1 MTLARSQDSDSLYFL
16 LAAKSFLLW
25 TFTLIVCMIVIGF
38 PLLALVVS
46 VGALLAG
53 ALHAILPLSGVL
65 FAILSVIGIH
75 AVGIMLMAGFLTSQR
90 IHPQEVEWLRW
101 LNGQANPL
109 HTSIYASCPL
119 TCDINHPSI

>member
-1 MTLARSQDSDSLYFL
+1 MTLARSQNLGNLYFL
-16 LAAKSFLLW
+16 SSVKSFLLW
-25 TFTLIVCMIVIGF
+25 TFTLTVCMIVIGF
-38 PLLALVVS
+38 PLLVLVVS

-65 FAILSVIGIH
+65 FAIISVIGIH
-75 AVGIMLMAGFLTSQR
+75 ALAIMFMAGLLTAKG

-109 HTSIYASCPL
+109 HTSVYASCPL
-119 TCDINHPSI
+119 TCDINQLSI